1 MPGEKVIACAPM
13 ERWREPDSFRR
24 ACTEA
29 RARGET
35 VGVVPTMGAL
45 HAGHLA
51 LLAEARRRTS
61 FVVASIFVNPTQ
73 FGPNEDFDAYPRD
86 LDADAELLESAGVDV
101 LFAPSTAVMYP
112 AGAVTTVDP
121 GTLGTLWCGAS
132 RPGHFAG
139 VATIVTKLL
148 NVVGPDVAFFGEKD
162 YQQLKVIERVVA
174 DLDIPTHIVGCPIVR
189 ERDGLALSSRNRYLS
204 AEDRAH
210 ALVLSRALGRAR
222 ARAGDGETDAAAL
235 QRDLAEEIASQPGV
249 TLDYAA
255 VVDSETLE
263 CVTELEREGRALVA
277 ARVGSARLID
287 NVSLRPASLR

>member
-1 MPGEKVIACAPM
+1 M
-13 ERWREPDSFRR
+13 ERVASVEEVRGVLRR
-24 ACTEA
+24 PRVEA
-29 RARGET
+29 RTIGL
-35 VGVVPTMGAL
+35 VPTMGAL
-45 HAGHLA
+45 HEGHLSLVA
-51 LLAEARRRTS
+51 ASRARCDLT
-61 FVVASIFVNPTQ
+61 VVSVFVNPTQ

-112 AGAVTTVDP
+112 AGAVTSVDP
-121 GTLGTLWCGAS
+121 GPLATLWCSAS

-162 YQQLKVIERVVA
+162 YQQLKVIERAVA
-174 DLDIPTHIVGCPIVR
+174 DLDIPTHVVGCPIVR

-210 ALVLSRALGRAR
+210 ALVLSRALARVRAR
-222 ARAGDGETDAAAL
+222 VEAGETDGAAL
-235 QRDLAEEIASQPGV
+235 QRELAAEIAAESGV

-255 VVDSETLE
+255 VVDAETLE
-263 CVTELEREGRALVA
+263 CVTVLEREGRALVA

-287 NVSLRPASLR
+287 NVSLRPAVLR